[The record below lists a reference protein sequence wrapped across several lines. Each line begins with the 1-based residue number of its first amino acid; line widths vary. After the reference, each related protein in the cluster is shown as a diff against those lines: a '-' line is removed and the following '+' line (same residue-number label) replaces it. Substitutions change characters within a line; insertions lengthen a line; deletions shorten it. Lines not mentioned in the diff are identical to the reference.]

1 MLLKIFAVGSLVGSR
16 SYVSLYPNHY
26 NLKSRAQAEQS
37 IVADSTSTPLI
48 RLQAMLLSAM
58 FALHA
63 ESTWRIA
70 HISGAIIKFATLHR
84 FHRLKR
90 DTGDP
95 DNAIAIRAWSCAY
108 K

>member
-1 MLLKIFAVGSLVGSR
+1 MT
-16 SYVSLYPNHY
+16 
-26 NLKSRAQAEQS
+26 
-37 IVADSTSTPLI
+37 DSTSTPLI

-70 HISGAIIKFATLHR
+70 HISGAIMKFATLHR

-90 DTGDP
+90 DPNSPT
-95 DNAIAIRAWSCAY
+95 NLMSIRVWSCAY
-108 K
+108 V

>member
-1 MLLKIFAVGSLVGSR
+1 MCQIFAIGSLIESN
-16 SYVSLYPNHY
+16 SDNSPYAQFQ

-37 IVADSTSTPLI
+37 IMIDSASTPLI

-70 HISGAIIKFATLHR
+70 HVSGAIMKFASLHR
-84 FHRLKR
+84 FHRLKKSSS
-90 DTGDP
+90 DP
-95 DNAIAIRAWSCAY
+95 DNIMSIRAWSSAY
-108 K
+108 V